1 MNTDFSRLDPDAQY
15 LLVLPYHNTKGDPMI
30 VDIGHTDAERL
41 VKHSTHGADWVAPRI
56 FVLRPIVP
64 ASAKIPTVEFELI

>member
-15 LLVLPYHNTKGDPMI
+15 LLVLPYLNTNGDPMT

-41 VKHSTHGADWVAPRI
+41 VKHNTHVADMLVPGVY
-56 FVLRPIVP
+56 VLKPVVLAVREM
-64 ASAKIPTVEFELI
+64 PTAELEPV